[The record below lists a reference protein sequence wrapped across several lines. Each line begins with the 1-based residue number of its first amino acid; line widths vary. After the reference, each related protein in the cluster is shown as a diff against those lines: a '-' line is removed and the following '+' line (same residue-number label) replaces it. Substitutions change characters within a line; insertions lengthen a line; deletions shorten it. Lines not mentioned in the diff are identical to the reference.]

1 MNILLWQFPWE
12 NLFFSIDKGKL
23 KKTQV
28 ALEEYKESLYLSI
41 IVCLNDSTFIDSY
54 RILY

>member
-28 ALEEYKESLYLSI
+28 ALKEYKDLQRMFLSYSKTGPGGVI
-41 IVCLNDSTFIDSY
+41 FQ
-54 RILY
+54 